1 MDEALYN
8 KVHNVDC
15 LKGFQQLEN
24 ESIDL
29 ILTDPPYGLNTTG
42 VSNDAN
48 LDSYYSILPESYRVL
63 KNDAFFITFFS
74 TKYLPFAFQNNPFKY
89 FWNFVLYCPN
99 GQVNSPIGY
108 TKYMSCI
115 VFKKGNP
122 KMIKRSKDIF
132 VDTPGRMVE
141 PDEGYIDHP
150 TPKPKTFIMELL
162 KMFTKEGDLIL
173 DPFIGSGA
181 TGVACKLINRNFIGF
196 EIEKKY
202 CQLALKRLKRFDNG
216 K

>member
-1 MDEALYN
+1 MIN
-8 KVHNVDC
+8 IIQNIDC
-15 LKGFQQLEN
+15 IKGFRELKDET
-24 ESIDL
+24 IDL
-29 ILTDPPYGLNTTG
+29 VFTDPPYGLNKNG
-42 VSNDAN
+42 ISNDKN
-48 LDSYYSILPESYRVL
+48 LDYFYSILPQCYRVL
-63 KNDAFFITFFS
+63 KKDSFFITFFS
-74 TKYLPFAFQNNPFKY
+74 TKYLPFAFINNPFIY

-108 TKYMSCI
+108 TKYMSCL

-150 TPKPKTFIMELL
+150 TPKPKTFIMEIL
-162 KMFTKEGDLIL
+162 KMFSKEGDIVL
-173 DPFIGSGA
+173 DPFMGSGA
-181 TGVACKLINRNFIGF
+181 TAVACIITDRKYKGF
-196 EIEKKY
+196 EIDKKY
-202 CQLALKRLKRFDNG
+202 FELSLKRLEKFENG